1 MTLTT
6 VGYGDIS
13 ADNTGE
19 RAGYVLF
26 FIVGAFI
33 WGNLLAEV
41 GEIHQTSSAR
51 QHEEMERIQT
61 MLEFLMD
68 NDCPSQLR
76 TEIIQWTRYATC
88 VLSSGLTLSQG
99 LLLFLMLFRLS
110 LSHVSSYRLA
120 CRVQMGL
127 VLTLDAHT
135 TLRDSLRTDTLRD
148 TLRRDTLR
156 GMLRGWF

>member
-110 LSHVSSYRLA
+110 CPLPPGLPRPDGPGADSRCGSRLIIGF
-120 CRVQMGL
+120 RV
-127 VLTLDAHT
+127 
-135 TLRDSLRTDTLRD
+135 
-148 TLRRDTLR
+148 
-156 GMLRGWF
+156 